1 MIKTRHMA
9 QVCREAMAAVNG
21 SPRWDDLN
29 DRQRRLSVH
38 IINHILANP
47 DATPAAVH
55 NAWMGEM
62 QHNEGWTT
70 GPIID
75 ETLKQHPNITPFA
88 YLESRHNESY
98 AVSIGIVRGLLAIA
112 NRYENCAPQCH
123 PSTDS
128 TPPLGI
134 PALPQLQETEP
145 TSFDVVPPV
154 EPTVLTD
161 GGLTLE
167 EIAALTPTVPSDA
180 QFQTPE
186 SGDVVESTDPARAE

>member
-47 DATPAAVH
+47 DATPEAVH

-70 GPIID
+70 GPIVD

-88 YLESRHNESY
+88 YLDGRQKDSY
-98 AVSIGIVRGLLAIA
+98 ALSIGIV
-112 NRYENCAPQCH
+112 
-123 PSTDS
+123 
-128 TPPLGI
+128 
-134 PALPQLQETEP
+134 
-145 TSFDVVPPV
+145 
-154 EPTVLTD
+154 
-161 GGLTLE
+161 
-167 EIAALTPTVPSDA
+167 
-180 QFQTPE
+180 
-186 SGDVVESTDPARAE
+186 